1 MTFARSPRS
10 LGLRRIASF
19 VLREPAVVI
28 AVLVILLA
36 LVCTIAPSL
45 IAPMDP
51 GAQRLGSRLLPPGSL
66 DDAGRRYWFGTDWL
80 GRDILSRIVFGTRI
94 TVLLAITSVVV
105 RTVLGTIL
113 GTIGG
118 YFGGAVDAVIMRL
131 VDVQLALPFLLL
143 GLAFVSISGPS
154 VANVVIVLGISG
166 WIVSARI
173 IRAQVL
179 SLRNGEFVEGAKA
192 VGASHLRIIARH
204 VLPNVSG
211 LVLVVATVDIPTV
224 ILSESALSFLGVGV
238 PMSMPSWGAMI
249 AQGRAHLTTSW
260 WVPVIPGAAVA
271 LMAAAVATLGD
282 WLQSRADRGLSRRW

>member
-1 MTFARSPRS
+1 MTPAKPERLS
-10 LGLRRIASF
+10 GRRRVAASI
-19 VLREPAVVI
+19 LREPAVVI
-28 AVLVILLA
+28 SILIILLA
-36 LVCTIAPSL
+36 LLCTAAPSL
-45 IAPMDP
+45 VAPMDP
-51 GAQRLGSRLLPPGSL
+51 AGQRLGARLLPPGSVDNL
-66 DDAGRRYWFGTDWL
+66 GNRYWLGSDWL

-94 TVLLAITSVVV
+94 TVLLAIISVVV

-118 YFGGAVDAVIMRL
+118 YFGGVVDAVIMRL

-154 VANVVIVLGISG
+154 VSNVVIVLGISG

-173 IRAQVL
+173 VRAQVL
-179 SLRNGEFVEGAKA
+179 ALRNGEFVEGARA
-192 VGASHLRIIARH
+192 VGANHFRIIVRH

-238 PMSMPSWGAMI
+238 PLSMPSWGAMI

-282 WLQSRADRGLSRRW
+282 WLQSRGDRGLTRRW